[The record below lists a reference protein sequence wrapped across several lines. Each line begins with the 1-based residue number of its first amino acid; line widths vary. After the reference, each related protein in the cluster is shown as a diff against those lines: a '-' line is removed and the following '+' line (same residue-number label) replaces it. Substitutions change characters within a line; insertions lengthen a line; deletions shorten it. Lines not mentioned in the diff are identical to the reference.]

1 MIPKIP
7 IETGMFDSSL
17 AVNFYRGL
25 HHSNN
30 ALQADE
36 FESRLEVDNYWENA
50 STLCIPALIAAMV
63 ARINLLGLAQPTHH
77 VDTIPIHQ
85 GMNQVNAVRANAE
98 YWVNHGFAGVAL
110 NGLYPPRLEFCTV
123 TSDFSAAVPVFR
135 TYSVSTNGP
144 QQLNWRARVSRLSGL
159 GDKQL

>member
-1 MIPKIP
+1 MVSLGFLGSFKPP
-7 IETGMFDSSL
+7 VGGPLPDRPSSTS
-17 AVNFYRGL
+17 A
-25 HHSNN
+25 
-30 ALQADE
+30 
-36 FESRLEVDNYWENA
+36 
-50 STLCIPALIAAMV
+50 IIAAMV

-123 TSDFSAAVPVFR
+123 TSDF
-135 TYSVSTNGP
+135 
-144 QQLNWRARVSRLSGL
+144 
-159 GDKQL
+159 